1 MICIDW
7 VGFTRYVGEKLTKIY
22 LNMILIHCIRKL
34 QTKIFQRYRPKEKT
48 TIINKEKEIPAYTWM
63 EE

>member
-48 TIINKEKEIPAYTWM
+48 TIINKEK
-63 EE
+63 